1 MKNFFLYNLIL
12 VMFLTSCRGNS
23 NNDKVKFQPELASVN
38 SKSENKDVYREIKF
52 DNKKSDYSDNTE
64 VKSLDLN
71 YGKSV
76 FKFRFIEDKTFLA
89 IDYDKKEIMNWS
101 IIQFNSN
108 YDIDLPTAEKSIHFL
123 SNGESD
129 FKVYFLFPAPTE
141 EFPSYYLYH
150 FDGKNITFK
159 GFYASRKMSASD
171 FSYDESNRKLMQN
184 DSGKDIPLEF
194 ISNQPDLP
202 EFSEDDLK
210 KIKASDTKNPLNQLN
225 DLIASNQFLV
235 KEFDVNK
242 DGVSDKILSHL
253 PYQGDQLLIFLSD
266 KKSGDLKLALETTNF
281 SEDGGNQVTD
291 IRPSKSGFEIIT
303 DFPDR
308 EKYQNTYQ
316 IEYNENSFWLKK
328 LSTESYYYQ
337 NKSTEFCERF
347 LNINL
352 KSDINKIYN
361 SIENSKPVCRK
372 DLK

>member
-1 MKNFFLYNLIL
+1 MKNFFLYNLIF

-52 DNKKSDYSDNTE
+52 DNKKSDYSDNSE
-64 VKSLDLN
+64 VKVLDLN

-76 FKFRFIEDKTFLA
+76 FKFRFLEDKTFLA
-89 IDYDKKEIMNWS
+89 IDHHKKEMMNWS

-129 FKVYFLFPAPTE
+129 FKGYFLFPAPTE
-141 EFPSYYLYH
+141 EFPSFYLYQ
-150 FDGKNITFK
+150 FDGKTMIFK
-159 GFYASRKMSASD
+159 GFYASKKMSASE
-171 FSYDESNRKLMQN
+171 FSYHESKQILMQI

-210 KIKASDTKNPLNQLN
+210 KIQASATKKSSNQLN

-308 EKYQNTYQ
+308 GKYENTYQ

-328 LSTESYYYQ
+328 LSTESYSYQ
-337 NKSTEFCERF
+337 NQTTEFCNRE

-352 KSDINKIYN
+352 N
-361 SIENSKPVCRK
+361 S
-372 DLK
+372 DLKKIFQVIESAKPICKTVKQ